1 MYTATKVFAR
11 HLIAYRSGKYNCYVH
26 EGGARSSKTT
36 SIIQFF
42 IEWAKEQTKP
52 RRVIIS
58 RKKNTW
64 CRATV
69 LYDFINVMK
78 IAGCYKEEN
87 HNKSSGIIILG
98 QVEFWFGGLDDPQ
111 RLHGFTSDAV
121 WINEANE
128 ATKDDFDQ
136 LEMRCSGFMVLDYN
150 PNIDDDHWIVT
161 SVITRPDCKY
171 VHSTVLDN
179 QFAPPN
185 VKAKILSYEPTD
197 QNYANGTAD
206 KRKWS
211 IYGLGLRA
219 KIEGLIF
226 ENYSICDEIPIWVKK
241 RFGGI
246 DFGYT
251 NDVTALVEVGF
262 YENEIYID
270 EKCYLTQMLTNDI
283 VKVIKS
289 HSPYM
294 KIWSE
299 SADPRLLDEIHRA
312 GINIHPVVKGA
323 GSITAGIDIMKT
335 RKIFITERSVNAF
348 HEFKNYTYAQDKNG
362 KWLNEPIDDF
372 NHIIDAVRYVC
383 LMELLGKS
391 RRQSNLDGLFF

>member
-1 MYTATKVFAR
+1 MYTATKVYAKHNLAR
-11 HLIAYRSGKYNCYVH
+11 KSGRYNVIVH

-36 SIIQFF
+36 SIIQDY
-42 IEWAKEQTKP
+42 IEWAKLQRTPK
-52 RRVIIS
+52 RVIVA

-69 LYDFINVMK
+69 LFDFINIMK
-78 IAGCYKEEN
+78 LAGCYREEF
-87 HNKSSGIIILG
+87 HNKSSGIITLG
-98 QVEFWFGGLDDPQ
+98 TVEFWFGGLDDPQ
-111 RLHGFTSDAV
+111 RLHGFTSDSV

-136 LEMRCSGFMVLDYN
+136 LEMRCSGFLVLDYN

-171 VHSTVLDN
+171 IHSTVLDN
-179 QFAPPN
+179 PFAPAN
-185 VKAKILSYEPTD
+185 VRAKILSYEPTD
-197 QNYANGTAD
+197 ENYAKGTAD
-206 KRKWS
+206 KRKWA

-226 ENYSICDEIPIWVKK
+226 EEIAFCDEIPLWVKK

-251 NDVTALVEVGF
+251 NDVTAIVEVGF
-262 YENEIYID
+262 HENDIFID
-270 EKCYLTQMLTNDI
+270 EKCYLTRMLTGDI
-283 VKVIKS
+283 VKTVKQS
-289 HSPYM
+289 LPNY

-299 SADPRLLDEIHRA
+299 SADPRLLDEIYNA
-312 GINIHPVVKGA
+312 GININPVVKGA
-323 GSITAGIDIMKT
+323 GSIMAGLDIMKE
-335 RKIFITERSVNAF
+335 RRIVVTERSANAI

-383 LMELLGKS
+383 LMEMLGKN
-391 RRQSNLDGLFF
+391 RNPQNLSGLFF